1 MIAPKANITRI
12 NWTIAA
18 VCGLL
23 SASACSSDTA
33 GSDESDAVGG
43 GIAASGAGGVGMS
56 GAAGIGQALGGSA
69 TAGGSLSSS
78 GGSNGVG
85 GATLASGGA
94 AAGAATLGGATNQ
107 GGAST
112 VGGTAATQGG
122 VAGRSSRSSGG
133 AISSGGTNS
142 AGSGT
147 NGGQSSGGNAS
158 TGGGTSSG
166 GASQGGAS
174 SDGGTSSSLENFSFF
189 VASQVAMVQRGGPD
203 GFGGDLRYGEATGL
217 AGADKL
223 CTEIAEASMPG
234 AGSKGWRAF
243 LSVSDDGSGNSVN
256 AIDRIGDGPWY
267 DRLGRLVASSKTAL
281 LNDRPSDADAEIIND
296 LPNEDGVPNSLG
308 VDNHD
313 VLTGTTKEGTLSTT
327 TSTCDNWTSTTAS
340 GQPQIGH
347 AFPRS
352 MGGNMGAPNWMSDH
366 TAPGCAAGINTG
378 TQNGTGNCV
387 GCSGGYGAIY
397 CFALTP

>member
-1 MIAPKANITRI
+1 M
-12 NWTIAA
+12 
-18 VCGLL
+18 
-23 SASACSSDTA
+23 
-33 GSDESDAVGG
+33 
-43 GIAASGAGGVGMS
+43 
-56 GAAGIGQALGGSA
+56 
-69 TAGGSLSSS
+69 
-78 GGSNGVG
+78 
-85 GATLASGGA
+85 
-94 AAGAATLGGATNQ
+94 
-107 GGAST
+107 
-112 VGGTAATQGG
+112 
-122 VAGRSSRSSGG
+122 
-133 AISSGGTNS
+133 
-142 AGSGT
+142 
-147 NGGQSSGGNAS
+147 
-158 TGGGTSSG
+158 
-166 GASQGGAS
+166 
-174 SDGGTSSSLENFSFF
+174 
-189 VASQVAMVQRGGPD
+189 
-203 GFGGDLRYGEATGL
+203 
-217 AGADKL
+217 
-223 CTEIAEASMPG
+223 
-234 AGSKGWRAF
+234 
-243 LSVSDDGSGNSVN
+243 
-256 AIDRIGDGPWY
+256 
-267 DRLGRLVASSKTAL
+267 ASSKTAL

>member
-85 GATLASGGA
+85 GTTLASGGA
-94 AAGAATLGGATNQ
+94 AAGSATLGGAANQ

-112 VGGTAATQGG
+112 AGGAVATQGG
-122 VAGRSSRSSGG
+122 VAGRSGRGSGG
-133 AISSGGTNS
+133 AVSSGGTNS

-147 NGGQSSGGNAS
+147 NGGQTSGGNVS
-158 TGGGTSSG
+158 TGGTSQG